1 MAPRSGILSVFA
13 LLLAGG
19 AAFLWWHYRPEAL
32 PAGIAMA
39 NGRIEATQ
47 IDIATKLPG
56 RIKEV
61 LVKEGD
67 FVDRGQIAARMDA
80 LALQAEL
87 RQAQAQLAQAT
98 SAIATA
104 NAVVAQRV
112 SELTLAQST
121 LRRSQDL
128 VQRNYITAQKLDS
141 DRAQML
147 SAEAALAA
155 ARSKVVEAQFALEAA
170 NAAVTHISTDLDDSV
185 LKVPRAGRIQYRLA
199 EPGEVLGAG
208 GKVLNMIDLADVYMT
223 VFLPEGNAGRVAIGA
238 EARLV
243 LDAAPQYVIP
253 AKVTFVAAE
262 AQFTPK
268 TVETQAER
276 EKLVFRVKAQIAPEL
291 LQTYLT
297 RVKTGLPGVAYVRID
312 ANAAWP
318 EKLQVKLPP
327 Q

>member
-1 MAPRSGILSVFA
+1 MAPRSGILSVLA

-19 AAFLWWHYRPEAL
+19 AAYLGWQYRPEAL

-67 FVDRGQIAARMDA
+67 FVDRGQVAARMDA
-80 LALQAEL
+80 TALEAEL
-87 RQAQAQLAQAT
+87 RQAQAQLAQAK

-104 NAVVAQRV
+104 NAVVAQRE
-112 SELTLAQST
+112 SELTLARNT

-128 VQRNYITAQKLDS
+128 VQRNYISAQKLDS
-141 DRAQML
+141 DSAQML

-155 ARSKVVEAQFALEAA
+155 ARSKVVEAQFSLQAA
-170 NAAVTHISTDLDDSV
+170 NAAATRIGTDLDDSV

-208 GKVLNMIDLADVYMT
+208 GKVLNMLDLAEVYMT

-268 TVETQAER
+268 AVETQAER
-276 EKLVFRVKAQIAPEL
+276 EKLVFRVKAQIAPKL
-291 LQTYLT
+291 LQNYLT
-297 RVKTGLPGVAYVRID
+297 RVKTGLPGVAYVGID
-312 ANAAWP
+312 AHAAWP